1 MKNYHLITLPFFAI
15 SIASGRELSAD
26 RPDVTESPITVEP
39 GLWQIE
45 STLWGYTRDGGISTW
60 ALAESNIKAGLSTAT
75 DLQLVLRPWVKEEG
89 GPEGFGDVDVR
100 LKWNLWGNDGGKT
113 AGALMP
119 FVTVPTHTGVSSGEW
134 QGGLIFP
141 VSVEISDRMGLGFQA
156 ALDRVWDEDGHEH
169 QWDFLHSAA
178 VGLALTDTVGVFLEY
193 VGVTSERP
201 YEASLSGGITWARS
215 ENVQWD
221 FAIGAGLTAAAED
234 LTLIQG
240 VTFRF

>member
-1 MKNYHLITLPFFAI
+1 MKNYFIALSFLAI

-39 GLWQIE
+39 GLWQVE
-45 STLWGYTRDGGISTW
+45 STLWGFTRDGGVSTW
-60 ALAESNIKAGLSTAT
+60 SLAESNIKAGLTTHT
-75 DLQLVLRPWVKEEG
+75 DLQLVLRPWIKEEG
-89 GPEGFGDVDVR
+89 GPEGFGDADLR

-141 VSVEISDRMGLGFQA
+141 VSVEISDRFGLGLQVEI
-156 ALDRVWDEDGHEH
+156 DRVWNEDARAH

-178 VGLALTDTVGVFLEY
+178 VGFAVSDTVGVFLEY
-193 VGVTSERP
+193 VGVASERS
-201 YEASLSGGITWARS
+201 YEASLNGGLTWATS

-221 FAIGAGLTAAAED
+221 FAIGAGLTGAAED
-234 LTLIQG
+234 LALIQG